1 LAGKNIRPI
10 DLQKVGI
17 FEPFKVCLIG
27 KQIQITQ
34 EAKMIKELTQ
44 DAEKRMRSAIQSL
57 HDDLSVIRTGRANPS
72 LVERM
77 SVEYY
82 GSPVP
87 LIQLATIGVPEPR
100 QLMIKPFDQ
109 ASIKD
114 IEKAILA
121 SDLGLTPMNDGKVIR
136 LNLPPLNEERRRD
149 LIRSVHNRLEEA
161 RIAVRNI
168 RRDINKDMRDFE
180 EEKMISKDDLER
192 GEEDVQKMTDKYIDE
207 IGEVGKNKETE
218 IMEV

>member
-1 LAGKNIRPI
+1 
-10 DLQKVGI
+10 
-17 FEPFKVCLIG
+17 
-27 KQIQITQ
+27 
-34 EAKMIKELTQ
+34 MIKELTQ
-44 DAEKRMRSAIQSL
+44 DAEKRMKSAIQSL

-136 LNLPPLNEERRRD
+136 LNLPPLNEERRHD
-149 LIRSVHNRLEEA
+149 LIRMVHNRLEEA
-161 RIAVRNI
+161 RIAIRNI

-180 EEKMISKDDLER
+180 EEKMISKDDLAT
-192 GEEDVQKMTDKYIDE
+192 GEEDIQKMTDRYIEE
-207 IGEVGKNKETE
+207 IGEVGKVKEME
-218 IMEV
+218 IMEI